1 MLFERIKR
9 DAVLAQFI
17 RDKCEDEGIC
27 VDIDERISEDKMLI
41 IKVDNYYNSL
51 NIEKRP
57 PSPDCFILVQCET
70 HINEFCL
77 TIVELK
83 GTGRFD
89 FDNVEGKFLTC
100 FNDFMLTKFKK
111 YFNRDFHKI
120 QLLLVSET
128 ESCKRD
134 LGLKMKV
141 LINKK
146 LTFRDKKYMITPKM
160 PTPAVKPC
168 YC

>member
-9 DAVLAQFI
+9 DAVLGQFI

-27 VDIDERISEDKMLI
+27 VGIDERISEDKVLI
-41 IKVDNYYNSL
+41 IKVDDYYNSL

-70 HINEFCL
+70 HVNEFCL

-83 GTGRFD
+83 DTGRFD
-89 FDNVEGKFLTC
+89 FDNAFSKFSTC
-100 FNDFMLTKFKK
+100 FDDFMSVEFKK
-111 YFNRDFHKI
+111 YFNRDYSKI
-120 QLLLVSET
+120 QLLLVSKT
-128 ESCKRD
+128 EIYQRD

-141 LINKK
+141 LMNKK

-160 PTPAVKPC
+160 PTPAIKPC

>member
-9 DAVLAQFI
+9 DAILAQFI

-27 VDIDERISEDKMLI
+27 VDIDQRISEDKVLI
-41 IKVDNYYNSL
+41 IKVDDFYNSL

-70 HINEFCL
+70 HVNEFCL

-83 GTGRFD
+83 GTERFD
-89 FDNVEGKFLTC
+89 IDNVIGKFTTC
-100 FNDFMLTKFKK
+100 LDHFMGVEFKK
-111 YFNRDFHKI
+111 YFNRDYSKI
-120 QLLLVSET
+120 QLLLVSQT
-128 ESCKRD
+128 EIYKRD
-134 LGLKMKV
+134 IGLKMKV

>member
-9 DAVLAQFI
+9 DPVLAQFV
-17 RDKCEDEGIC
+17 RDKCEDEGVC
-27 VDIDERISEDKMLI
+27 VDIDKRISDDKVLI
-41 IKVDNYYNSL
+41 IKVDDYYNSL
-51 NIEKRP
+51 NIDKRP

-77 TIVELK
+77 TIAELK
-83 GTGRFD
+83 GTERLD

-100 FNDFMLTKFKK
+100 FNQFMGIDFKN
-111 YFNRDFHKI
+111 YFDRDFHKI
-120 QLLLVSET
+120 QLLLVSKT
-128 ESCKRD
+128 EIYKRD